1 MLIGGANYL
10 AILTCQLSGMN
21 FNLFEICLC
30 LKTKPNLIVKMI
42 KEQFLSNIKS
52 ELEDLKSNGLYKSEY
67 EIITSQSSEI
77 EITLKGSKKK
87 VLNFCANNY
96 LGLANSKN
104 LVEVAKKSLDEYGLG
119 TASVRFICGTFD
131 LHKQFEKKLSEFLG
145 FEDVITF
152 SSCFA
157 ANGGV
162 FAALFD
168 EQDAIISADLN
179 HASLIDG
186 IRLSKAARYFYKFD
200 DMSDLEKKLQDA
212 QGNRNRVIVTDGVF
226 SMDGDIADL
235 KSICDLAE
243 KYDALVLV
251 DDSHATGFIGEN
263 GRGTLELCGVEAR
276 VDILT
281 STLGKALGGAG
292 GGFIASKKE
301 VIDKLRN
308 KARPYLFSNNILPAV
323 AATGIEILDM
333 ISTSKTLIKKVAEN
347 TAYFRAKMVEAG
359 FDVRDKNGVHPVV
372 PVMLHDAL
380 LASKFAKMMV
390 EEEAIYVIAFSFPV
404 VPKNEARIRVQIS
417 AAHERDHLDSA
428 IAAFIKVG
436 KKLGVI
442 S

>member
-1 MLIGGANYL
+1 
-10 AILTCQLSGMN
+10 
-21 FNLFEICLC
+21 
-30 LKTKPNLIVKMI
+30 MI
-42 KEQFLSNIKS
+42 KEQFLSTIKS
-52 ELEDLKSNGLYKSEY
+52 ELEELKSLGLYKGEY
-67 EIITSQSSEI
+67 QIITSQSSEI
-77 EITLKGSKKK
+77 EILRGELKKK

-96 LGLANSKN
+96 LGLANNQN

-131 LHKQFEKKLSEFLG
+131 LHKDFEKKLAEFLG

-157 ANGGV
+157 ANGSV
-162 FAALFD
+162 FASLFD
-168 EQDAIISADLN
+168 QDDAIISADLN

-186 IRLSKAARYFYKFD
+186 IRLSKAARFFYKFD
-200 DMSDLEKKLQDA
+200 DMSDLEKKLQEA
-212 QGNRNRVIVTDGVF
+212 QKNKTRVIVTDGVF
-226 SMDGDIADL
+226 SMDGDIAKL
-235 KSICDLAE
+235 SEICNLAE

-251 DDSHATGFIGEN
+251 DDSHATGLIGEN
-263 GRGTLELCGVEAR
+263 GRGTLELCGVEGR

-301 VIDKLRN
+301 VIEKLRN
-308 KARPYLFSNNILPAV
+308 KGRTYLFSNNIPPMV
-323 AATGIEILDM
+323 AAVGIEILDM
-333 ISTSKTLIKKVAEN
+333 ISSSKNLIKKLADN
-347 TAYFRAKMVEAG
+347 TTYFRAKMIEAG
-359 FDVRDKNGVHPVV
+359 FDLRDKNAIHPVI

-380 LASKFAKMMV
+380 LASKFAKMMI
-390 EEEAIYVIAFSFPV
+390 EEESIYVIAFSFPV

-417 AAHERDHLDSA
+417 AAHEKDHLDQA
-428 IAAFIKVG
+428 IAAFVKVG

>member
-1 MLIGGANYL
+1 
-10 AILTCQLSGMN
+10 
-21 FNLFEICLC
+21 
-30 LKTKPNLIVKMI
+30 MI
-42 KEQFLSNIKS
+42 KETFLTAIQT
-52 ELEDLKSNGLYKSEY
+52 EIDDLKKNGLYKNEY
-67 EIITSQSSEI
+67 EIVTSQSADI
-77 EITLKGSKKK
+77 EIFHQGLKKH
-87 VLNFCANNY
+87 VINFCANNY
-96 LGLANSKN
+96 LGLANNKN

-131 LHKQFEKKLSEFLG
+131 LHKEFEKKLAEFLG

-157 ANGGV
+157 ANGAV

-168 EQDAIISADLN
+168 AEDAIISADLN

-186 IRLSKAARYFYKFD
+186 IRLSKTERFFYKFD
-200 DMSDLEKKLQDA
+200 DLGDLEKKLQET
-212 QGNRNRVIVTDGVF
+212 QKNKTRIVVTDGVF
-226 SMDGDIADL
+226 SMDGDIAKL
-235 KSICDLAE
+235 KEICDLAE

-251 DDSHATGFIGEN
+251 DDSHATGLIGEN
-263 GRGTLELCGVEAR
+263 GRGTLELCGVEGR

-301 VIDKLRN
+301 VIEKLRN
-308 KARPYLFSNNILPAV
+308 KARPYLFSNNILPMV

-333 ISTSKTLIKKVAEN
+333 ISKSKTLIKKLADN
-347 TAYFRAKMVEAG
+347 TAYFREKMVDAG
-359 FDVRDKNGVHPVV
+359 FDVRDKNAVHPVV
-372 PVMLHDAL
+372 PVMLGDAI
-380 LASKFAKMMV
+380 LASNFAKMMV
-390 EEEAIYVIAFSFPV
+390 EEESIYVVAFSFPV

-417 AAHERDHLDSA
+417 AAHDREHLDKA

-442 S
+442 

>member
-1 MLIGGANYL
+1 
-10 AILTCQLSGMN
+10 
-21 FNLFEICLC
+21 
-30 LKTKPNLIVKMI
+30 MI
-42 KEQFLSNIKS
+42 KEKFINDIKS
-52 ELEDLKSNGLYKSEY
+52 ELQELRSNGLYKSEY

-77 EITLKGSKKK
+77 EITQENSKKK

-96 LGLANSKN
+96 LGLANNKN

-131 LHKQFEKKLSEFLG
+131 LHKQFEKKLAEFLG

-186 IRLSKAARYFYKFD
+186 IRLSKAARHFYKFD
-200 DMSDLEKKLQDA
+200 DMADLEKKLQDA
-212 QGNRNRVIVTDGVF
+212 QGSRNRVIVTDGVF

-235 KSICDLAE
+235 KSICNLAE

-263 GRGTLELCGVEAR
+263 GRGTLELCGVEGR

-292 GGFIASKKE
+292 GGFIASKRE

-333 ISTSKTLIKKVAEN
+333 IGQSKTLIKKLADN
-347 TAYFRAKMVEAG
+347 TAYFRQKMVEAG

-372 PVMLHDAL
+372 PVMLHDAI

-390 EEEAIYVIAFSFPV
+390 EEESIYVIAFSFPV

-417 AAHERDHLDSA
+417 AAHERDHLDAA

-436 KKLGVI
+436 KKLNVI
-442 S
+442 K